1 MTTRQHLGLDN
12 PNREH
17 DACGVGFVA
26 RLDGR
31 PSHLVVE
38 DALSAMTS
46 LAHRGGL
53 ASGRGEGDGAG
64 ILLPLPLDFLSRF
77 WTLPPAFGFG
87 QLFLP
92 RDATAGKQA
101 MDIVRES
108 LAAYGLD
115 LADGRDVPVNP
126 DALGTHARAQMP
138 RITQILVIPRAG
150 SPAGDAP
157 ATDPVRPG
165 EAEIPAVASP
175 LAEPGEEL
183 ERRLY
188 LARKH
193 MEKAVRDMAGLEDF
207 YVASLSSR
215 SVVYKAMLTGGK
227 LADFYPD
234 LTNSHFS
241 APFVVFHE
249 RFSTNTMPRWR
260 LAQPFRMLAHNGEIN
275 TLQSNLAHMKI
286 REAALASPLFGSTEE
301 LKPVI
306 ETDGSDSSALDNVLE
321 LLTRNGRPLPHSLMM
336 LLPEPFG
343 RAFVMGDNKRAFY
356 DWHAATMEAWD
367 GPSALVF
374 TDGFRRVGAM
384 LDRNALR
391 PGRYSLSRDGLLVFA
406 SESGVNLAQGPE
418 QAPGTRR
425 RQLGARSM
433 FMADLVQ
440 HRLITDAE
448 LKGQVV
454 REHPY
459 RRWQIQSS
467 LNIVDL
473 FPAEHTAET
482 PQVLPGAD
490 DDACGEGPRRRVRL
504 YAKRD
509 LEALRHMAVKGQ
521 EPVLSTGNDE
531 PLAALDDA
539 PRPLFDYFRQR
550 FAQVTNPPID
560 PLREELSMSLMSYVG
575 PEGNLLAREPEQL
588 FRLRLPH
595 PFLQREDMRR
605 LRLARHDKL
614 RPAHLDAVW
623 RVPAGSSASGFGAA
637 LQTGLDMLFS
647 AAEDALARGATLLI
661 LSDARGG
668 EDSLLPIPSLLAV
681 SALHNHLI
689 RAGKRHLCGLIS
701 ENDDAWEPMH
711 MAQLIACGADAVC
724 PWAALDEAEILGA
737 EGGLSRGEA
746 RASYITAL
754 CKGLLKAMARL
765 GISTVRSFRGG
776 HFFECIGLAEDF
788 AGRCFAGTPA
798 PLGSSLPGRG
808 IGLDEFAAESAAARA
823 LEREGRTPPETHF
836 WNRESVSLL
845 QRAVGFSRGKAAENA
860 TADPEAFAAF
870 AALADAESPA
880 LTPRAC
886 LRLAEAKSPLP
897 LRKVESAESIMA
909 RFVGAAMSMGAI
921 SAESHICVARA
932 CNAVG
937 ARSNSG
943 EGGEDEA
950 RGANEAGGDS
960 RSRIRQVASGRFG
973 VTLEYL
979 VNADEIQ
986 IKIAQGAKP
995 GEGGQLPAA
1004 KVTEQVARLRRTMP
1018 GVTLVSPPPHHDIY
1032 SIEDLAQLIHDLR
1045 RVSPSSRI
1053 SVKLAAESGVGTVAV
1068 GVAKAGADG
1077 ILISGHDG
1085 GTGAAP
1091 LSAVRHCGS
1100 SWELGLAEAH
1110 RALVASGL
1118 RDKVR
1123 LQTDGGLRSGRDIVI
1138 AAILGADEFG
1148 FGTALLVSCGC
1159 IMCRKCHEGRCPA
1172 GIATQDES
1180 MRRRFTGRPEHAE
1193 NFLRLAAEDARRHLA
1208 ALGLRHLAEAR
1219 DRLDLLKPVPATGKR
1234 ARLDWTELLA
1244 APLPPVEKSD
1254 ADKAFEA
1261 TPLEQAMLDACRDV
1275 LDRGLARRV
1284 FSADVRNSDRAVG
1297 TLLSGDLARRFG
1309 MRRLEVEAAQGPF
1322 FRALLRGSAGQSLGA
1337 FLCPGVE
1344 IVVEGDANDYAGK
1357 GLCGGRLIVRPAD
1370 PGAAPSMDPDQAIIG
1385 NVALYGAT
1393 GGEAYFR
1400 GRAGERLAVR
1410 NSGALCVAE
1419 GAGDHACEYMT
1430 GGVVVVL
1437 GSCGYNFAAGMSGG
1451 VAFVYDRDER
1461 FQNRCNTDS
1470 VDMESVWTEA
1480 DRTLLRRMV
1489 EHHLRHTGSPKAE
1502 ALLANWEAELPL
1514 FVKVMPLE
1522 ARAALERQ
1530 HASQRHGGDVT
1541 SATEDV
1547 L

>member
-1 MTTRQHLGLDN
+1 MTTRQPTDITH

-31 PSHLVVE
+31 PAHRIIE

-64 ILLPLPLDFLSRF
+64 LLLPLPLDFLSRF
-77 WTLPPAFGFG
+77 WNLPPIFGFG

-92 RDATAGKQA
+92 RDAAAGKRA
-101 MDIVRES
+101 MALVEES
-108 LAAYGLD
+108 LAAQGLE
-115 LADGRDVPVNP
+115 LADGRDVPVRP
-126 DALGTHARAQMP
+126 DALGPHARSQMP
-138 RITQILVIPRAG
+138 RMAQVLVLPRAG
-150 SPAGDAP
+150 TSGTSRDAS
-157 ATDPVRPG
+157 AL
-165 EAEIPAVASP
+165 PAVVSP

-188 LARKH
+188 LARKG
-193 MEKAVRDMAGLEDF
+193 MERAARKLPELEDF

-215 SVVYKAMLTGGK
+215 SVVYKAMLTGAK

-234 LTNSHFS
+234 LADPHFS
-241 APFVVFHE
+241 APFAVFHE

-275 TLQSNLAHMKI
+275 TLQSNLTHMKI
-286 REAALASPLFGSTEE
+286 REAALSSPLFGDPDGVR
-301 LKPVI
+301 PVI
-306 ETDGSDSSALDNVLE
+306 EEDGSDSSALDNVLE
-321 LLTRNGRPLPHSLMM
+321 LLTRGGRPLPHSLMM

-356 DWHAATMEAWD
+356 DWHAAMMEAWD

-391 PGRYSLSRDGLLVFA
+391 PGRYSLSREGLLVFA
-406 SESGVNLAQGPE
+406 SESGVSLARE
-418 QAPGTRR
+418 EADSVPGAQR
-425 RQLGARSM
+425 RQLGARRM

-440 HRLITDAE
+440 HRLLTDAE

-459 RRWQIQSS
+459 RRWQVRTS
-467 LNIVDL
+467 LGTADL
-473 FPAEHTAET
+473 FPAE
-482 PQVLPGAD
+482 PDGAHAA
-490 DDACGEGPRRRVRL
+490 ACGDLPRPCVRQRARR
-504 YAKRD
+504 D
-509 LEALRHMAVKGQ
+509 MDALRHMALKGQ
-521 EPVLSTGNDE
+521 EPVLSTGSDE
-531 PLAALDDA
+531 ALAALDDA
-539 PRPLFDYFRQR
+539 PRPFFDYFRQR

-575 PEGNLLAREPEQL
+575 PEGNLLAREPEAL

-614 RPAHLDAVW
+614 RPVRLDAVW
-623 RVPAGSSASGFGAA
+623 RLPARSSDAGEALRDGLEALFRAA
-637 LQTGLDMLFS
+637 GEALDQ
-647 AAEDALARGATLLI
+647 GATLLI
-661 LSDARGG
+661 LSDAGSGG
-668 EDSLLPIPSLLAV
+668 DNLLPIPSLLAA

-689 RAGKRHLCGLIS
+689 RARKRHLCGLIS
-701 ENDDAWEPMH
+701 ENGDAWEPMH
-711 MAQLIACGADAVC
+711 MAQLITCGADAVC
-724 PWAALDEAEILGA
+724 PWGALDDAEKLGA
-737 EGGLSRGEA
+737 EGGLSAEEA
-746 RASYITAL
+746 RSAYITAL
-754 CKGLLKAMARL
+754 RKGLLKAMARL
-765 GISTVRSFRGG
+765 GISTLRSFRGG
-776 HFFECIGLAEDF
+776 HFFECVGLDKEF
-788 AGRCFAGTPA
+788 AGSFFADMPVR
-798 PLGSSLPGRG
+798 LGSALPGM
-808 IGLDEFAAESAAARA
+808 GLGLNEFAAEAAALHA
-823 LEREGRTPPETHF
+823 MEQEGRAPSETRF
-836 WNRESVSLL
+836 WNRESVTLL
-845 QRAVGFSRGKAAENA
+845 QRAVGFSRSGSAEDA
-860 TADPEAFAAF
+860 SADPAAFAKF
-870 AALADAESPA
+870 AALADAASPA
-880 LTPRAC
+880 FTPRSC
-886 LRLAEAKSPLP
+886 LRLIESEHPLP
-897 LRKVESAESIMA
+897 LKRVESAETIMT
-909 RFVGAAMSMGAI
+909 RFVGAAMSLGAI
-921 SAESHICVARA
+921 SAEAHICVARA

-943 EGGEDEA
+943 EGGEDET
-950 RGANEAGGDS
+950 RGADEAGGDS

-973 VTLEYL
+973 VTLDYL

-1004 KVTEQVARLRRTMP
+1004 KVTEEVARLRRTMP

-1053 SVKLAAESGVGTVAV
+1053 SVKLASESGVGTVAV

-1091 LSAVRHCGS
+1091 LSAIRHCGS
-1100 SWELGLAEAH
+1100 AWEFGLAEAH
-1110 RALVASGL
+1110 RALVAGGL
-1118 RDKVR
+1118 RDRIR
-1123 LQTDGGLRSGRDIVI
+1123 LQADGGMRSGRDIVI

-1159 IMCRKCHEGRCPA
+1159 VMCRRCHEGRCPA
-1172 GIATQDES
+1172 GIATQDEKL
-1180 MRRRFTGRPEHAE
+1180 RRRFAGRPAHVE
-1193 NFLRLAAEDARRHLA
+1193 NFLRLVAEDARRHLA
-1208 ALGLRHLAEAR
+1208 ALGLPDLEAAR
-1219 DRLDLLKPVPATGKR
+1219 DRLDLLKPAPAAGKR
-1234 ARLDWTELLA
+1234 ALLDWTELLD
-1244 APLPPVEKSD
+1244 APLPAAPEERGND
-1254 ADKAFEA
+1254 RAFA
-1261 TPLEQAMLDACRDV
+1261 PTPLEQAMLDAGRDA
-1275 LDRGLARRV
+1275 LEGGPSRRV
-1284 FSADVRNSDRAVG
+1284 FSAGIRNSDRAVG
-1297 TLLSGDLARRFG
+1297 ALLSGELARRHG
-1309 MRRLEVEAAQGPF
+1309 IRRLKDAAADGPF

-1337 FLCPGVE
+1337 FLAPGVE
-1344 IVVEGDANDYAGK
+1344 ITVEGDANDYAGK
-1357 GLCGGRLIVRPAD
+1357 GLCGGRLIIRPAD
-1370 PGAAPSMDPDQAIIG
+1370 PDAPSGLEPGQAITG

-1470 VDMESVWTEA
+1470 VDLESVWTEA
-1480 DRTLLRRMV
+1480 DKQLLRGLLENHV
-1489 EHHLRHTGSPKAE
+1489 RHTGSPRAE
-1502 ALLANWEAELPL
+1502 ALLANWDAELPL

-1522 ARAALERQ
+1522 ARAALARR
-1530 HASQRHGGDVT
+1530 HASQRHGGDVAP
-1541 SATEDV
+1541 ATEDV

>member
-1 MTTRQHLGLDN
+1 MTTRQHTSLTH
-12 PNREH
+12 PNRER

-31 PSHLVVE
+31 PAHRIVE

-53 ASGRGEGDGAG
+53 VSGRGEGDGAG
-64 ILLPLPLDFLSRF
+64 LLLPLPLDFLSRF
-77 WTLPPAFGFG
+77 WTLPPAFGVG

-92 RDATAGKQA
+92 PDAAAGKRA
-101 MDIVRES
+101 LALVEEN
-108 LAAYGLD
+108 LAARGLE
-115 LADGRDVPVNP
+115 LADGRDVPVRP
-126 DALGTHARAQMP
+126 DALGPHARSQMP
-138 RITQILVIPRAG
+138 RLVQILVLPRAG
-150 SPAGDAP
+150 TP
-157 ATDPVRPG
+157 ATFRD
-165 EAEIPAVASP
+165 ASALPAVVSP
-175 LAEPGEEL
+175 LDESGEEL

-188 LARKH
+188 LARKG
-193 MEKAVRDMAGLEDF
+193 MERAARELPEAEDF

-234 LTNSHFS
+234 LADPRFS
-241 APFVVFHE
+241 APFAVFHE

-275 TLQSNLAHMKI
+275 TLQSNLTHMKI
-286 REAALASPLFGSTEE
+286 REAALSSPLFDDPGDVR
-301 LKPVI
+301 PVI
-306 ETDGSDSSALDNVLE
+306 EEDGSDSSALDNVLE
-321 LLTRNGRPLPHSLMM
+321 LLTRGGRPLPHSLMM

-356 DWHAATMEAWD
+356 DWHAAMMEAWD
-367 GPSALVF
+367 GPSTLVF

-391 PGRYSLSRDGLLVFA
+391 PGRYSLSREGLLVFA
-406 SESGVNLAQGPE
+406 SESGVSLARGE
-418 QAPGTRR
+418 TDSAPGAQR
-425 RQLGARSM
+425 RQLGARRM
-433 FMADLVQ
+433 FMADLAQ
-440 HRLITDAE
+440 HRLLGDAE

-459 RRWQIQSS
+459 RRWQMRAS
-467 LNIVDL
+467 LGVADL
-473 FPAEHTAET
+473 FPAASDGTHAATC
-482 PQVLPGAD
+482 D
-490 DDACGEGPRRRVRL
+490 RRRPRPRVRQR
-504 YAKRD
+504 ARRD
-509 LEALRHMAVKGQ
+509 RDALRYMTLKGQ
-521 EPVLSTGNDE
+521 EPILSTGNDE
-531 PLAALDDA
+531 PLAVLDDA
-539 PRPLFDYFRQR
+539 PRPFFDYFRQR

-575 PEGNLLAREPEQL
+575 PEGNLLAREPEAL

-595 PFLQREDMRR
+595 PFLQREDMLR

-614 RPAHLDAVW
+614 RPVRLDAVW
-623 RVPAGSSASGFGAA
+623 RLPAPGSDAGEA
-637 LQTGLDMLFS
+637 LRDGLETLFR
-647 AAEDALARGATLLI
+647 AAEEALDQGATLLI
-661 LSDARGG
+661 LSDAESDGG
-668 EDSLLPIPSLLAV
+668 NLLPIPSLLAA
-681 SALHNHLI
+681 SALHTHLV
-689 RAGKRHLCGLIS
+689 RVHKRHLCGIIS
-701 ENDDAWEPMH
+701 ENSDAWEPVH
-711 MAQLIACGADAVC
+711 MAQLMACGADAVC
-724 PWAALDEAEILGA
+724 PWGALDDAEKLGA
-737 EGGLSRGEA
+737 EGGLSREEA
-746 RASYITAL
+746 RSTYITAL
-754 CKGLLKAMARL
+754 RKGLLKAMARL
-765 GISTVRSFRGG
+765 GISTLRSFRGG
-776 HFFECIGLAEDF
+776 HFFECVGLNEDF
-788 AGRCFAGTPA
+788 AENCLAGMPVR
-798 PLGSSLPGRG
+798 LGSALPGRG
-808 IGLDEFAAESAAARA
+808 LGLREFAAEAAALQA
-823 LEREGRTPPETHF
+823 MEQEEPSETRF
-836 WNRESVSLL
+836 WNRESVTLL
-845 QRAVGFSRGKAAENA
+845 QRAVGFSRAGAGEDAP
-860 TADPEAFAAF
+860 ADPAAFAGF
-870 AALADAESPA
+870 AALADAERPA
-880 LTPRAC
+880 FTPRAC
-886 LRLAEAKSPLP
+886 LRLVQAKHPLP
-897 LRKVESAESIMA
+897 LKGVESAEAIMT
-909 RFVGAAMSMGAI
+909 RFVGAAMSLGAI
-921 SAESHICVARA
+921 SAEAHICVARA
-932 CNAVG
+932 CNAAG

-943 EGGEDEA
+943 EGGEDET
-950 RGANEAGGDS
+950 RGVNEAGGDS

-973 VTLEYL
+973 VTLDYL

-1004 KVTEQVARLRRTMP
+1004 KVTKEVAALRRTMP

-1053 SVKLAAESGVGTVAV
+1053 SVKLAAESGVGAVAV

-1091 LSAVRHCGS
+1091 LSAIRHCGS
-1100 SWELGLAEAH
+1100 PWELSLAEAH

-1118 RDKVR
+1118 RDRVR

-1159 IMCRKCHEGRCPA
+1159 VMCRRCHEGHCPA
-1172 GIATQDES
+1172 GIATQDETF
-1180 MRRRFTGRPEHAE
+1180 RRRFAGRPAQVQ
-1193 NFLRLAAEDARRHLA
+1193 NFLRLVAEDARRHLA
-1208 ALGLRHLAEAR
+1208 ALGLPDLKAAR
-1219 DRLDLLKPVPATGKR
+1219 DRLDLLTPAPATGKR
-1234 ARLDWTELLA
+1234 ALLDWTELLD
-1244 APLPPVEKSD
+1244 APLPAAPEADGSD
-1254 ADKAFEA
+1254 RAFTP
-1261 TPLEQAMLDACRDV
+1261 TPLEQAMLDAGRDA
-1275 LDRGLARRV
+1275 LEGGPSRRV
-1284 FSADVRNSDRAVG
+1284 FSAAVCNSDRSVG
-1297 TLLSGDLARRFG
+1297 ALLSGDLVRRHG
-1309 MRRLEVEAAQGPF
+1309 IRRLKEAAAHGPF

-1337 FLCPGVE
+1337 FLAPGVE
-1344 IVVEGDANDYAGK
+1344 ITVEGDANDYAGK
-1357 GLCGGRLIVRPAD
+1357 GLCGGRLILRPAD
-1370 PGAAPSMDPDQAIIG
+1370 PDASSGLESDQAITG

-1400 GRAGERLAVR
+1400 GRAGERFAVR

-1470 VDMESVWTEA
+1470 VDLESVWTEA
-1480 DRTLLRRMV
+1480 DKRLLRSLLENHV
-1489 EHHLRHTGSPKAE
+1489 RHTGSPRAE
-1502 ALLANWEAELPL
+1502 ALLADWEAELPL

-1522 ARAALERQ
+1522 ARAALARR
-1530 HASQRHGGDVT
+1530 HGSQRHDGDVAP
-1541 SATEDV
+1541 ATEDV

>member
-1 MTTRQHLGLDN
+1 MIGAFMMTRQHISLDH
-12 PNREH
+12 PGREH

-31 PSHLVVE
+31 PAHRVIE

-64 ILLPLPLDFLSRF
+64 LLLPLPLDFLSRF
-77 WTLPPAFGFG
+77 WTLPSVFGFG

-92 RDATAGKQA
+92 RDAVAEKKA
-101 MDIVRES
+101 MDIVREA
-108 LAAYGLD
+108 LAAHD
-115 LADGRDVPVNP
+115 LELKDGRDVPVRP
-126 DALGTHARAQMP
+126 EALGPQARAQMP
-138 RITQILVIPRAG
+138 HIIQILVLPRANTASVSG
-150 SPAGDAP
+150 TASSHL
-157 ATDPVRPG
+157 
-165 EAEIPAVASP
+165 PAVVSP
-175 LAEPGEEL
+175 LLEPGEEL

-193 MEKAVRDMAGLEDF
+193 MERAAIGVPGLEDF

-215 SVVYKAMLTGGK
+215 SIVYKAMLTGGR
-227 LADFYPD
+227 LAEFYPD
-234 LTNSHFS
+234 LADSHFS
-241 APFVVFHE
+241 APFAVFHE

-275 TLQSNLAHMKI
+275 TLQSNLTHMKI
-286 REAALASPLFGSTEE
+286 REAALSSPLFPSPDA

-306 ETDGSDSSALDNVLE
+306 EEDGSDSSALDNVLE
-321 LLTRNGRPLPHSLMM
+321 LLTRGGRALPHSLMM

-356 DWHAATMEAWD
+356 DWHAAMMEAWD

-391 PGRYSLSRDGLLVFA
+391 PGRYSLSREGLLVFA
-406 SESGVNLAQGPE
+406 SESGVSLARGNAAQ
-418 QAPGTRR
+418 PGTQR
-425 RQLGARSM
+425 RQLGSRRM
-433 FMADLVQ
+433 FMVDLIQ
-440 HRLITDAE
+440 HRLISDAE

-459 RRWQIQSS
+459 RRWQMQCS
-467 LNIVDL
+467 LGTADL
-473 FPAEHTAET
+473 FPSGNREESISET
-482 PQVLPGAD
+482 K
-490 DDACGEGPRRRVRL
+490 ACTRVRSR
-504 YAKRD
+504 RD
-509 LEALRHMAVKGQ
+509 RDALRHMALKGQ
-521 EPVLSTGNDE
+521 EPVLSTGDDE

-539 PRPLFDYFRQR
+539 PRPFFDYFRQR

-575 PEGNLLAREPEQL
+575 PEGNLLAQEPEKL

-595 PFLQREDMRR
+595 PFLQREDMHR
-605 LRLARHDKL
+605 LRIARHDKL
-614 RPAHLDAVW
+614 RPAQLDAVW
-623 RVPAGSSASGFGAA
+623 SLPSQQKEAGEA
-637 LQTGLDMLFS
+637 LRTGLEQLFKS
-647 AAEDALARGATLLI
+647 ADDALEHGATLLI
-661 LSDARGG
+661 LDDARGRKTG
-668 EDSLLPIPSLLAV
+668 YVPLPSLLAA

-689 RAGKRHLCGLIS
+689 RAGKRHLCGIIS

-711 MAQLIACGADAVC
+711 MAQLIACGADAIC
-724 PWAALDEAEILGA
+724 PRGALDDAGELGA
-737 EGGLSRGEA
+737 DSGVSPEEA

-754 CKGLLKAMARL
+754 RKGLLKAMARL
-765 GISTVRSFRGG
+765 GISTLRSFRGG
-776 HFFECIGLAEDF
+776 HFFECIGMNEAFAEKYLT
-788 AGRCFAGTPA
+788 GTPVR
-798 PLGSSLPGRG
+798 LGSSSPDGGL
-808 IGLDEFAAESAAARA
+808 GLDEFAAEFIAAQR
-823 LEREGRTPPETHF
+823 LEKEGKIPAEPRF
-836 WNRESVSLL
+836 WNRESVRLL
-845 QRAVGFSRGKAAENA
+845 QRATGFSNNDASDA
-860 TADPEAFAAF
+860 EAFAAF
-870 AALADAESPA
+870 AALADAPEPA
-880 LTPRAC
+880 FTLRSCLELTGG
-886 LRLAEAKSPLP
+886 SQPLP
-897 LRKVESAESIMA
+897 LDRVEQAEQIMT
-909 RFVGAAMSMGAI
+909 RFVGAAMSLGAI
-921 SAESHICVARA
+921 SSEAHICVARA
-932 CNAVG
+932 CNAAG

-943 EGGEDEA
+943 EGGEDTA
-950 RGANEAGGDS
+950 RGRNEAEGDS

-979 VNADEIQ
+979 VDADEIQ

-1004 KVTEQVARLRRTMP
+1004 KVTEEVAGLRRTMP

-1032 SIEDLAQLIHDLR
+1032 SIEDLAQLIYDLR
-1045 RVSPSSRI
+1045 RVNPSARI

-1100 SWELGLAEAH
+1100 PWELGLAEAH
-1110 RALVASGL
+1110 RALLASGL
-1118 RDKVR
+1118 RDRIR
-1123 LQTDGGLRSGRDIVI
+1123 LQTDGGLHSGRDIVI

-1148 FGTALLVSCGC
+1148 FGTALLVSSGC

-1172 GIATQDES
+1172 GIATQDREL
-1180 MRRRFTGRPEHAE
+1180 RRRFAGKPAHVL
-1193 NFLRLAAEDARRHLA
+1193 NYLRFVAEDVRRHLA
-1208 ALGLRHLAEAR
+1208 ALGLPDLASAR
-1219 DRLDLLKPVPATGKR
+1219 DRIDLLTPRSATGKR
-1234 ARLDWTELLA
+1234 ALPDWTELLGL
-1244 APLPPVEKSD
+1244 PLPSRPEQCGANGTS
-1254 ADKAFEA
+1254 
-1261 TPLEQAMLDACRDV
+1261 TPSALDQDMLDACFEIMEK
-1275 LDRGLARRV
+1275 GAAPRV
-1284 FSADVRNSDRAVG
+1284 FSAAIRNADRAVG
-1297 TLLSGDLARRFG
+1297 ALLSGALVRRYG
-1309 MRRLEVEAAQGPF
+1309 MNYLESKAANGTF

-1337 FLCPGVE
+1337 FLAPGVE
-1344 IVVEGDANDYAGK
+1344 ITVEGDANDYAGK

-1370 PGAAPSMDPDQAIIG
+1370 AEGSGMEPGQSITG

-1470 VDMESVWTEA
+1470 VDLESVWTEEDKA
-1480 DRTLLRRMV
+1480 LLRDMLERHV
-1489 EHHLRHTGSPKAE
+1489 RHTGSPRAE

-1522 ARAALERQ
+1522 ARAALARQ
-1530 HASQRHGGDVT
+1530 HTSQRHAGDVT
-1541 SATEDV
+1541 PATEDV

>member
-1 MTTRQHLGLDN
+1 MIGAFMMTRQHISLDH
-12 PNREH
+12 PGREH

-31 PSHLVVE
+31 PAHRVIE

-64 ILLPLPLDFLSRF
+64 LLLPLPLDFLSRF
-77 WTLPPAFGFG
+77 WTLPSVFGFG

-92 RDATAGKQA
+92 RDAVAEKKA
-101 MDIVRES
+101 MDIVREA
-108 LAAYGLD
+108 LAAHD
-115 LADGRDVPVNP
+115 LELKDGRDVPVRP
-126 DALGTHARAQMP
+126 EALGPQARAQMP
-138 RITQILVIPRAG
+138 HIIQILVLPRANTASVSG
-150 SPAGDAP
+150 TASSHL
-157 ATDPVRPG
+157 
-165 EAEIPAVASP
+165 PAVVSP
-175 LAEPGEEL
+175 LLEPGEEL

-193 MEKAVRDMAGLEDF
+193 MERAAIGVPGLEDF

-215 SVVYKAMLTGGK
+215 SIVYKAMLTGGR
-227 LADFYPD
+227 LAEFYPD
-234 LTNSHFS
+234 LADSHFS
-241 APFVVFHE
+241 APFAVFHE

-275 TLQSNLAHMKI
+275 TLQSNLTHMKI
-286 REAALASPLFGSTEE
+286 REAALSSPLFPSPDA

-306 ETDGSDSSALDNVLE
+306 EEDGSDSSALDNVLE
-321 LLTRNGRPLPHSLMM
+321 LLTRGGRALPHSLMM

-356 DWHAATMEAWD
+356 DWHAAMMEAWD

-391 PGRYSLSRDGLLVFA
+391 P
-406 SESGVNLAQGPE
+406 AQ
-418 QAPGTRR
+418 
-425 RQLGARSM
+425 
-433 FMADLVQ
+433 
-440 HRLITDAE
+440 
-448 LKGQVV
+448 
-454 REHPY
+454 
-459 RRWQIQSS
+459 
-467 LNIVDL
+467 
-473 FPAEHTAET
+473 
-482 PQVLPGAD
+482 
-490 DDACGEGPRRRVRL
+490 
-504 YAKRD
+504 
-509 LEALRHMAVKGQ
+509 
-521 EPVLSTGNDE
+521 
-531 PLAALDDA
+531 
-539 PRPLFDYFRQR
+539 
-550 FAQVTNPPID
+550 
-560 PLREELSMSLMSYVG
+560 
-575 PEGNLLAREPEQL
+575 
-588 FRLRLPH
+588 
-595 PFLQREDMRR
+595 
-605 LRLARHDKL
+605 
-614 RPAHLDAVW
+614 LDAVW
-623 RVPAGSSASGFGAA
+623 SLPSQQKEAGEA
-637 LQTGLDMLFS
+637 LRTGLEQLFKS
-647 AAEDALARGATLLI
+647 ADDALEHGATLLI
-661 LSDARGG
+661 LDDARGRETG
-668 EDSLLPIPSLLAV
+668 YVPLPSLLAA

-689 RAGKRHLCGLIS
+689 RAGKRHLCGIIS

-711 MAQLIACGADAVC
+711 MAQLIACGADAIC
-724 PWAALDEAEILGA
+724 PRGALDDAGELGA
-737 EGGLSRGEA
+737 DSGASPEEA

-754 CKGLLKAMARL
+754 RKGLLKAMARL
-765 GISTVRSFRGG
+765 GISTLRSFRGG
-776 HFFECIGLAEDF
+776 HFFECIGMNEAFAETYLT
-788 AGRCFAGTPA
+788 GTPVR
-798 PLGSSLPGRG
+798 LGSSRPDGGL
-808 IGLDEFAAESAAARA
+808 GLDEFAAEFIAAQR
-823 LEREGRTPPETHF
+823 LEKEGKIPAEPRF
-836 WNRESVSLL
+836 WNRESVRLL
-845 QRAVGFSRGKAAENA
+845 QRATGFSNNDASDA
-860 TADPEAFAAF
+860 EAFAAF
-870 AALADAESPA
+870 AALADAPEPA
-880 LTPRAC
+880 FTLRSCLELTGG
-886 LRLAEAKSPLP
+886 SQPLP
-897 LRKVESAESIMA
+897 LDRVEQAEQIMT
-909 RFVGAAMSMGAI
+909 RFVGAAMSLGAI
-921 SAESHICVARA
+921 SSEAHICVARA
-932 CNAVG
+932 CNAAG

-943 EGGEDEA
+943 EGGEDTA
-950 RGANEAGGDS
+950 RGRNEAEGDS

-979 VNADEIQ
+979 VDADEIQ

-1004 KVTEQVARLRRTMP
+1004 KVTEEVAGLRRTMP

-1032 SIEDLAQLIHDLR
+1032 SIEDLAQLIYDLR
-1045 RVSPSSRI
+1045 RVNPSARI

-1100 SWELGLAEAH
+1100 PWELGLAEAH
-1110 RALVASGL
+1110 RALLASGL
-1118 RDKVR
+1118 RDRIR
-1123 LQTDGGLRSGRDIVI
+1123 LQTDGGLHSGRDIVI

-1148 FGTALLVSCGC
+1148 FGTALLVSSGC

-1172 GIATQDES
+1172 GIATQDREL
-1180 MRRRFTGRPEHAE
+1180 RRRFAGKPAHVL
-1193 NFLRLAAEDARRHLA
+1193 NYLRFVAEDVRRHLA
-1208 ALGLRHLAEAR
+1208 ALGLPDLASAR
-1219 DRLDLLKPVPATGKR
+1219 DRIDLLTPRSATGKR
-1234 ARLDWTELLA
+1234 ALPDWTELLGL
-1244 APLPPVEKSD
+1244 PLPSRPEQCGANGTS
-1254 ADKAFEA
+1254 
-1261 TPLEQAMLDACRDV
+1261 TPSALDQDMLDACFEIMEK
-1275 LDRGLARRV
+1275 GAAPRV
-1284 FSADVRNSDRAVG
+1284 FSAAIRNADRAVG
-1297 TLLSGDLARRFG
+1297 ALLSGALVRRYG
-1309 MRRLEVEAAQGPF
+1309 MNYLESKAANGTF

-1337 FLCPGVE
+1337 FLAPGVE
-1344 IVVEGDANDYAGK
+1344 ITVEGDANDYAGK

-1370 PGAAPSMDPDQAIIG
+1370 AEGSGMEPGQSITG

-1470 VDMESVWTEA
+1470 VDLESVWTEEDKA
-1480 DRTLLRRMV
+1480 LLRDMLERHV
-1489 EHHLRHTGSPKAE
+1489 RHTGSPRAE

-1522 ARAALERQ
+1522 ARAALARQ
-1530 HASQRHGGDVT
+1530 HTSQRHAGDVT
-1541 SATEDV
+1541 PATEDV